1 MENTSKILLVDDDKA
16 LLKTYQK
23 LFTLKGFDMIT
34 CSSAP
39 EALKLLKNNPVS
51 VVITDVIMPKMDGM
65 QLLREIKK
73 QYSFVE
79 VIMLTAEG
87 SIADAV
93 GAVKAGAF
101 SYLVKPAD
109 IEEMMTSVKHAQK
122 LANANSEN
130 ERLKAQIETL
140 SQKQEFIGSSSTAK
154 ELRET
159 AQIVGRTD
167 STVLITGETG
177 TGKEVIAKM
186 VHENSNLSD
195 KPLICVN
202 CAALNENLIEA
213 ELFGVE
219 KGAYTGA
226 DKRRKGRF
234 ELADGGTLF
243 FDEIGELSMN
253 MQAKLLRVLQ
263 EKSFERVGGSES
275 IRSNFRLIAA
285 TNKNLKEEVQANRFR
300 ADLFYRL
307 NIIPIS
313 VPPLR
318 ERRGDIRE
326 IAEAFLLSYSKEMN
340 KQVPVLTPEILHALQ
355 QYSWPG
361 NVRELKNIIERLVVL
376 SSHGEL
382 KFSVLPEE
390 ITKGITDRGDDG
402 GLKQFTKVQER
413 ELIVRTLEQN
423 QGNIA
428 LTAKELGIS
437 ARSLYR
443 KLNDYEIIPQHR
455 SNRH

>member
-1 MENTSKILLVDDDKA
+1 MLKKA
-16 LLKTYQK
+16 RT
-23 LFTLKGFDMIT
+23 
-34 CSSAP
+34 
-39 EALKLLKNNPVS
+39 
-51 VVITDVIMPKMDGM
+51 
-65 QLLREIKK
+65 R
-73 QYSFVE
+73 
-79 VIMLTAEG
+79 
-87 SIADAV
+87 
-93 GAVKAGAF
+93 
-101 SYLVKPAD
+101 
-109 IEEMMTSVKHAQK
+109 AQT
-122 LANANSEN
+122 N
-130 ERLKAQIETL
+130 
-140 SQKQEFIGSSSTAK
+140 
-154 ELRET
+154 
-159 AQIVGRTD
+159 
-167 STVLITGETG
+167 
-177 TGKEVIAKM
+177 
-186 VHENSNLSD
+186 
-195 KPLICVN
+195 
-202 CAALNENLIEA
+202 
-213 ELFGVE
+213 
-219 KGAYTGA
+219 
-226 DKRRKGRF
+226 RKGRF

-307 NIIPIS
+307 NIIPIN

-318 ERRGDIRE
+318 ERSGDIRE
-326 IAEAFLLSYSKEMN
+326 IAEAFLLSYSREMN
-340 KQVPVLTPEILHALQ
+340 KKVPVLTPEILHALQ

-390 ITKGITDRGDDG
+390 IIKRGTDIGDDG

-413 ELIVRTLEQN
+413 ELIARTLERN

-428 LTAKELGIS
+428 LTAQELEIS
-437 ARSLYR
+437 VRSLYR
-443 KLNDYEIIPQHR
+443 KLNDYEIILQHR

>member
-1 MENTSKILLVDDDKA
+1 M
-16 LLKTYQK
+16 
-23 LFTLKGFDMIT
+23 
-34 CSSAP
+34 
-39 EALKLLKNNPVS
+39 
-51 VVITDVIMPKMDGM
+51 
-65 QLLREIKK
+65 
-73 QYSFVE
+73 
-79 VIMLTAEG
+79 
-87 SIADAV
+87 
-93 GAVKAGAF
+93 
-101 SYLVKPAD
+101 
-109 IEEMMTSVKHAQK
+109 
-122 LANANSEN
+122 
-130 ERLKAQIETL
+130 
-140 SQKQEFIGSSSTAK
+140 
-154 ELRET
+154 
-159 AQIVGRTD
+159 
-167 STVLITGETG
+167 
-177 TGKEVIAKM
+177 
-186 VHENSNLSD
+186 
-195 KPLICVN
+195 N

-307 NIIPIS
+307 NIIPIN

-318 ERRGDIRE
+318 ERSGDIRE
-326 IAEAFLLSYSKEMN
+326 IAEAFLLSYSREMN
-340 KQVPVLTPEILHALQ
+340 KKVPVLTPEILHALQ

-390 ITKGITDRGDDG
+390 IIKRGTDIGDDG

-413 ELIVRTLEQN
+413 ELIARTLERN
-423 QGNIA
+423 QENIA
-428 LTAKELGIS
+428 LTAQELEIS
-437 ARSLYR
+437 VRSLYR
-443 KLNDYEIIPQHR
+443 KLNDYEIILQHR